1 MAEEKP
7 KAERVV
13 ETHVKELF
21 GATFTIKVSLPLSYK
36 DKPSEQYNTLFLV
49 DLEDGHF
56 ESAAASASEAHATTV
71 TKERRNWFPELIVA
85 SVSGGGEATPDM
97 MIGGATQ
104 FLLPFMDQSYRTYPY
119 AAGRTL
125 MGRAIALAALRND
138 DIMKMFQNYVL
149 VSPESAEGVGGEG
162 RAKML
167 DNTAILLTASKGDG
181 ETTLAAARACKA
193 ALDTRAGGP
202 DAAQATTTVMQVDR
216 HGEQQYRQE
225 ATLGFLIELRE
236 LDGAGRDELVRD
248 GVVWVCER
256 VEKRKLERLGSLLPW
271 HEFK

>member
-1 MAEEKP
+1 
-7 KAERVV
+7 
-13 ETHVKELF
+13 
-21 GATFTIKVSLPLSYK
+21 
-36 DKPSEQYNTLFLV
+36 
-49 DLEDGHF
+49 
-56 ESAAASASEAHATTV
+56 
-71 TKERRNWFPELIVA
+71 
-85 SVSGGGEATPDM
+85 

-256 VEKRKLERLGSLLPW
+256 VEAQAGTPRFALALARVQVMLRRAGFSETLLSADVERLCDVWTSPSSHCVCVWCGVP
-271 HEFK
+271 